1 MKPETERETFT
12 LVSCSAVNTA
22 ALVSLALATVF
33 STTEYQVD
41 KPFKYQH
48 KYLQTS
54 FAHIHF
60 SAFWQYMIPVLFYH
74 IPVPSYQ
81 FQVNSYL
88 FWQTRLATFFH

>member
-41 KPFKYQH
+41 KPFKYKQ
-48 KYLQTS
+48 
-54 FAHIHF
+54 I
-60 SAFWQYMIPVLFYH
+60 SANIFCTH
-74 IPVPSYQ
+74 
-81 FQVNSYL
+81 
-88 FWQTRLATFFH
+88 TFFYILAIYDTSPFLSHSGTLISVSS

>member
-41 KPFKYQH
+41 KPFK
-48 KYLQTS
+48 
-54 FAHIHF
+54 
-60 SAFWQYMIPVLFYH
+60 
-74 IPVPSYQ
+74 
-81 FQVNSYL
+81 
-88 FWQTRLATFFH
+88 